1 MGSAH
6 DGAQIVSIGFLCNK
20 VLIMIHMKCARMWME
35 MPWLQSL
42 SNATKAGTSIYNNIG
57 SQCHDI
63 FLRSVHDYEEVHTRQ
78 TTVDII
84 CTHMH

>member
-63 FLRSVHDYEEVHTRQ
+63 FLRSEHDYSSRSTF
-78 TTVDII
+78 
-84 CTHMH
+84 